1 MCVESRAGPQ
11 PTTSVIESGPT
22 MRRRALHLASPELW
36 TAIFTGLLAIT
47 TMGTVWYARDLI
59 RETRHDSQMQLVQ
72 AHKEE
77 KIQHL
82 LTMVSEFDRDP
93 MATYRRD
100 LAMKRLKGKQEDPF
114 EIYRELD
121 FFETVEVLV
130 EHGYLDEDD
139 VWNQFRWWVFN
150 LNADDA
156 VKAGLDYEKKKD
168 PHEYTGL
175 EDLVKRLQRV
185 EAEKTGKEFNPTPQD
200 VRDFFTEEAEVV
212 SGKN

>member
-1 MCVESRAGPQ
+1 
-11 PTTSVIESGPT
+11 
-22 MRRRALHLASPELW
+22 MRKRSHHLASPELW

-47 TMGTVWYARDLI
+47 TMGTVWYARGLI
-59 RETRHDSQMQLVQ
+59 SETRHDTDMQLEQ
-72 AHKEE
+72 AHRGE

-82 LTMVSEFDRDP
+82 LAMVSDFDKDP

-100 LAMKRLKGKQEDPF
+100 LAKKRLKGKPEDPF

-121 FFETVEVLV
+121 FFETVDVLID
-130 EHGYLDEDD
+130 HDYLDESD

-156 VKAGLDYEKKKD
+156 VKLGLNDAKKKD
-168 PHEYTGL
+168 PLEYAGF
-175 EDLVKRLQRV
+175 EDLVKRLQRI
-185 EAEKTGKEFNPTPQD
+185 EGKKNGKEYNPTPQD
-200 VRDFFTEEAEVV
+200 VKDFFTEEAEVV